1 MLEDGRGVK
10 SGRFG
15 RWIPS
20 LCWGLGLAMMFVTVS
35 GLTVRSQSRSSGDL
49 INRPAQM
56 PTDPSGSGEYDP
68 IMMEHRMTALN
79 NERQKE
85 LVSDT
90 NKLLKLAKEVN
101 DEIAASDTGGL
112 TPQQLQKIAEIEKL
126 ARGVK
131 DKMADGTGQMGPS
144 ISAPVMYPNR

>member
-1 MLEDGRGVK
+1 MREDGRGVK
-10 SGRFG
+10 SDRFE

-20 LCWGLGLAMMFVTVS
+20 LCWGLGLAMLFVTVS
-35 GLTVRSQSRSSGDL
+35 GLTVRSQSRSPGD
-49 INRPAQM
+49 IISRPAPM
-56 PTDPSGSGEYDP
+56 STDPAAAGDYDP

-90 NKLLKLAKEVN
+90 NKLLKLAKELN
-101 DEIAASDTGGL
+101 DEIAARDSGGL
-112 TPQQLQKIAEIEKL
+112 TPEQLQKIAEIEKL

-131 DKMADGTGQMGPS
+131 DKMADGTGQTGPS
-144 ISAPVMYPNR
+144 ISAPVMYPNH